1 VHYTGFEDSWD
12 EWVGPE
18 RVRPYHPAQYA
29 EGDKVEVCW
38 EADDQWYPARVVR
51 GWYGLHRV
59 RYDGFDATS
68 DEWIGPA
75 RIRLRGE

>member
-1 VHYTGFEDSWD
+1 M
-12 EWVGPE
+12 
-18 RVRPYHPAQYA
+18 RPYTFAQYA

-38 EADDQWYPARVVR
+38 EADDQWYPATVVR

-68 DEWIGPA
+68 DEWVGPG
-75 RIRLRGE
+75 RIRLRTE